1 MNVGSSRLCTTAAM
15 AAKKRSSRAR
25 RSSTAP
31 RPSAQ
36 RHMGSCS
43 NARASTPDTRPRS
56 SFVARR
62 VSHSVAVMRAVY
74 AGVGEL
80 DMICSVPRS
89 NYNDV
94 RRDDHPVSAVESP
107 RPTPL
112 SHGFSKLETLPE
124 GFAEQMRRQVDVGDI
139 VGERYNVL
147 RPIGHGA
154 MGKVFLAENQAIGL
168 RVAIKLLKP
177 ELLANPDFRLRF
189 KHEAEAVAAIQHPNV
204 ARFLDLIVG
213 DPTFLVMEYVD
224 GPTLHQVIHKEG
236 KLPPR
241 RAADIAVRLAWGLH
255 AAHKA
260 GVIHRDLKPSNIL
273 LSPDEETGEVPKI
286 IDFGLAK
293 TAASP
298 GAPLTRAGQIVGTP
312 QYMAPEQIA
321 RKVVDARTDVYALGS
336 VLYAMLC
343 GRPPFTDNND
353 DVQLLYKQVHEP
365 VEPVRVHAPHV
376 IGRARSGR
384 HARARQSA
392 GRSLSVGGGAGARA
406 RPRRRETGTAAAAL
420 RGHRVIERPRAPRSP
435 FWWALLLTAM
445 TLLGVAG
452 GVTLA
457 RRAHG
462 GSLVIVLSD
471 PEGAEVLLDG
481 KPAGDR
487 TPAALRGL
495 SPGEHTVRLRHP
507 SFSDLERVVHLDAA
521 DRQII
526 NAHLLPRS
534 HTVELATVPAGAV
547 AFVDGALVAGKTPL
561 SVELTDGDYHVVR
574 IEKAGY
580 ETVTKKLAP
589 DDTGT
594 LPPFVLAPE
603 SEPRGIVFV
612 DAAGPA
618 AVWIDG
624 QYSGFMTPTPGL
636 IVSAGV
642 HTVQLRAPNGDVVDE
657 LHAQVHK
664 GQTERLVLELRPS
677 KRGAR

>member
-1 MNVGSSRLCTTAAM
+1 
-15 AAKKRSSRAR
+15 
-25 RSSTAP
+25 
-31 RPSAQ
+31 
-36 RHMGSCS
+36 
-43 NARASTPDTRPRS
+43 
-56 SFVARR
+56 
-62 VSHSVAVMRAVY
+62 
-74 AGVGEL
+74 
-80 DMICSVPRS
+80 
-89 NYNDV
+89 
-94 RRDDHPVSAVESP
+94 
-107 RPTPL
+107 
-112 SHGFSKLETLPE
+112 
-124 GFAEQMRRQVDVGDI
+124 
-139 VGERYNVL
+139 
-147 RPIGHGA
+147 
-154 MGKVFLAENQAIGL
+154 
-168 RVAIKLLKP
+168 
-177 ELLANPDFRLRF
+177 
-189 KHEAEAVAAIQHPNV
+189 
-204 ARFLDLIVG
+204 LDLIVG

-224 GPTLHQVIHKEG
+224 GPTLHQVIHKEH

-273 LSPDEETGEVPKI
+273 LLPDEESGEVPKI

-293 TAASP
+293 TVASSP

-376 IGRARSGR
+376 SAELEAVVMRALAKAPADRFQSAAEL
-384 HARARQSA
+384 ARALVPAVEKRA
-392 GRSLSVGGGAGARA
+392 PRPPRS
-406 RPRRRETGTAAAAL
+406 EITE
-420 RGHRVIERPRAPRSP
+420 VIARPRAPRSP
-435 FWWALLLTAM
+435 FFWALLLTAM

-457 RRAHG
+457 RRAQTG
-462 GSLVIVLSD
+462 RLLIVLSD
-471 PEGAEVLLDG
+471 PQGAEVLVDG

-487 TPAALRGL
+487 TPTALRGL
-495 SPGEHTVRLRHP
+495 SPGEHTVLLRHP
-507 SFSDLERVVHLDAA
+507 SFSNLERVVHLDSD

-526 NAHLLPRS
+526 NAHLLPRTHS
-534 HTVELATVPAGAV
+534 VDLTTVPAGAV

-561 SVELTDGDYHVVR
+561 TVELTDGDYHVLR

-580 ETVTKKLAP
+580 ETVTKKLKP
-589 DDTGT
+589 DDAGA

-642 HTVQLRAPNGDVVDE
+642 HTVQLRTADGAVVDE
-657 LHAQVHK
+657 LRAQVHK
-664 GQTERLVLELRPS
+664 GETERLVLELRPI
-677 KRGAR
+677 KRAAQ

>member
-1 MNVGSSRLCTTAAM
+1 M
-15 AAKKRSSRAR
+15 
-25 RSSTAP
+25 
-31 RPSAQ
+31 
-36 RHMGSCS
+36 
-43 NARASTPDTRPRS
+43 
-56 SFVARR
+56 
-62 VSHSVAVMRAVY
+62 
-74 AGVGEL
+74 
-80 DMICSVPRS
+80 
-89 NYNDV
+89 
-94 RRDDHPVSAVESP
+94 SAVESP

-139 VGERYNVL
+139 VGERYKVV

-298 GAPLTRAGQIVGTP
+298 AAPLTRAGQIVGTP

-365 VEPVRVHAPHV
+365 VEPVRMHAPHV
-376 IGRARSGR
+376 SAELEEVVMRALAKAPADRFQSAAEL
-384 HARARQSA
+384 ARALVPA
-392 GRSLSVGGGAGARA
+392 VEKRA
-406 RPRRRETGTAAAAL
+406 PRPRSEVTE
-420 RGHRVIERPRAPRSP
+420 VIERPRAPRSP
-435 FWWALLLTAM
+435 LWWALLVMALM
-445 TLLGVAG
+445 LLGAAG
-452 GVTLA
+452 GMTVA
-457 RRAHG
+457 RRAQSG
-462 GSLVIVLSD
+462 RLLIVLSD
-471 PEGAEVLLDG
+471 PPGAEVLVDG
-481 KPAGDR
+481 KAIGDR
-487 TPAALRGL
+487 TPTALRGL
-495 SPGEHTVRLRHP
+495 SAGEHTVTLRHA
-507 SFSDLERVVHLDAA
+507 SFNEIERVVRLD
-521 DRQII
+521 DNGRQTI
-526 NAHLLPRS
+526 NAHLLPRA
-534 HTVELATVPAGAV
+534 HTIDVSTVPAGATV
-547 AFVDGALVAGKTPL
+547 FVDGALAAGKTPL
-561 SVELTDGDYHVVR
+561 SVELTDGEYHVVR
-574 IEKAGY
+574 IEKVGY
-580 ETVTKKLAP
+580 ETVTKKLKP
-589 DDTGT
+589 DDTEA
-594 LPPFVLAPE
+594 LPPFALTPE

-636 IVSAGV
+636 IVGAGT
-642 HTVQLRAPNGDVVDE
+642 HTVQLRDTNGAVLDE
-657 LHAQVHK
+657 LRADVRK
-664 GQTERLVLELRPS
+664 GETSRVVLELRPA
-677 KRGAR
+677 KRGKR

>member
-1 MNVGSSRLCTTAAM
+1 
-15 AAKKRSSRAR
+15 
-25 RSSTAP
+25 
-31 RPSAQ
+31 
-36 RHMGSCS
+36 
-43 NARASTPDTRPRS
+43 
-56 SFVARR
+56 
-62 VSHSVAVMRAVY
+62 
-74 AGVGEL
+74 
-80 DMICSVPRS
+80 
-89 NYNDV
+89 
-94 RRDDHPVSAVESP
+94 VSAVESP

-112 SHGFSKLETLPE
+112 SHGFSKLEKLPE

-139 VGERYNVL
+139 VGERYKVL

-154 MGKVFLAENQAIGL
+154 MGKVFLAENEAIGL

-224 GPTLHQVIHKEG
+224 GPTLHQAIHKEG
-236 KLPPR
+236 KIAPR

-321 RKVVDARTDVYALGS
+321 RKVVDARTDVYALGL

-376 IGRARSGR
+376 PVELEAVVMRALAKAPADRFQSAAEL
-384 HARARQSA
+384 ARALVPAVEKRA
-392 GRSLSVGGGAGARA
+392 PRAPRSEITEV
-406 RPRRRETGTAAAAL
+406 
-420 RGHRVIERPRAPRSP
+420 VERPRAPSSP
-435 FWWALLLTAM
+435 VWWALLLTAM
-445 TLLGVAG
+445 TLIGVAG
-452 GVTLA
+452 GVTLG
-457 RRAHG
+457 RRAQTG
-462 GSLVIVLSD
+462 RLLIVLSD
-471 PEGAEVLLDG
+471 PEGAEVLVDG

-487 TPAALRGL
+487 TPTALRGL
-495 SPGEHTVRLRHP
+495 SPGEHTVRLRNP
-507 SFSDLERVVHLDAA
+507 SFTDLERVVRLDGD

-526 NAHLLPRS
+526 NAHLLPRT
-534 HTVELATVPAGAV
+534 HTIDLATVPAGAV

-561 SVELTDGDYHVVR
+561 TVELPDGDYHVLR

-580 ETVTKKLAP
+580 ETVTKKLKP
-589 DDTGT
+589 DDSGA

-642 HTVQLRAPNGDVVDE
+642 HTVQLRAPNGTVVDE
-657 LHAQVHK
+657 LRAEVHK
-664 GQTERLVLELRPS
+664 GETERLVLELRPT
-677 KRGAR
+677 KRAAR